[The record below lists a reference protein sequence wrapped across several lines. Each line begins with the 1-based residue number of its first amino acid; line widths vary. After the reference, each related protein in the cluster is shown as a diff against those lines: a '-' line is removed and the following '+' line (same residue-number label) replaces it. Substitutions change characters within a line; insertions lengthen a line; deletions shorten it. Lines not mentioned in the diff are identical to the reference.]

1 MDKLKSM
8 TSSIYRK
15 VEFRAH
21 VRAHVPRKGQ
31 VDLIVIALTRAK
43 VFNVAPDACVIR
55 QRNLA
60 EIRYVC
66 CVISV

>member
-1 MDKLKSM
+1 MNILKST
-8 TSSIYRK
+8 TSSIHRK
-15 VEFRAH
+15 VELRAH

-31 VDLIVIALTRAK
+31 VDLIVVALARAK
-43 VFNVAPDACVIR
+43 VFNVVLDARVVR
-55 QRNLA
+55 QLNLA

>member
-1 MDKLKSM
+1 MDILKS
-8 TSSIYRK
+8 TKSSIYKK

-31 VDLIVIALTRAK
+31 VDLIVVALARAK
-43 VFNVAPDACVIR
+43 VFNVVLDARVVR
-55 QRNLA
+55 QLNLA